1 MSVYVDFWKDTEFKI
16 KEEKP
21 LRELET
27 EFLKSKKYKGRKIIG
42 IFEYNPKKLNYNLQ
56 IADLTTKPYSNGNYL
71 ILTDKYDFTGNK
83 RRQFSYIQQYVKA
96 SNEIAKIQDVAIER
110 YGYRTGTSIVARK
123 SLPEP
128 VGLTED
134 LKKTVENDYV
144 KKNTIVA
151 KDYEKKNAI
160 VAKFDKKTIE
170 QINENPQETKEVK
183 FQKALQYF
191 NIDKSGVNGFIENFL
206 KNLGST
212 LWSDED
218 DKLIDMYEKI
228 KILFPSNNRFE
239 NVAYLIIETHKK
251 FIETFGVDIR
261 KARSDVMTAEKKT
274 GKKHARCPKLLP
286 VDILL
291 RVYNKFPPT
300 SCLEHVVKMLNLL
313 LPDENI
319 EYTDVF
325 KKLDKAVNAK
335 IVEETKTV
343 VDAKALEEK
352 AATESA
358 SPVNSQAE
366 PELLSE
372 DDKQSIKDKFTN
384 TDDFKKHLQTE
395 ETNTIID
402 DSTGFLNDNT
412 DITDFDTLLNNL
424 NNWIIKEHNAKKV
437 GVGTEAEEAEAER
450 LRQETEGK
458 APEEAESE
466 RLRQETERK
475 AAEEAE
481 AERLRQETERKAA
494 EKAAAEAEAKSAA
507 EKALA
512 DAEAEKAPPK
522 STSTTLPP
530 PPPLLPPPPPK
541 ADNGYIEN
549 QKGTLLCGQHAINHI
564 LQEGKIFK
572 DTTTQ
577 EKIVLKQKSQDG
589 KYEKSENPLAQN
601 TELNLKGWCAELET
615 FQKDNTGATTES
627 MCNSNYENLRFDGVD
642 LLLNTVLQYRTE
654 RAFGE
659 DLLKKLQINLQKS
672 KCLGVIINLGGFHY
686 TAISKYYKQCKYT
699 YIDSIKFLDGNGL
712 NNYVNAKC
720 FNEIEDVYQ
729 FASKLNMQGLIFV
742 YDYYNAYESVS
753 LIKLRSTRRVPN
765 NEITDTELEGL
776 ETEFGKDE
784 SSFNVFIAALSDKQN
799 RQTLPALNKF
809 IYAIDKGI
817 IKIRKISEFIRDN
830 QIASIRDFV
839 WVINDK
845 IETHDIEVYGPEMP
859 KLQNQSQS
867 ASPVNSQ
874 GQAEIEAEQKKK
886 AEIEAERKRQA
897 EIEAERKRQAEIE
910 ADQKRQAEI
919 EAEKKRQAE
928 IEAEQKRQA
937 EIEAEQKRQAE
948 IEAEQKR
955 QAEIE
960 AEKKRQAEIEAEQQ
974 RQAEIEAEQQR
985 QAEIETERLRL
996 EAERKAADDAG
1007 VLLTEEEIAN
1017 LKQEFKDLESF
1028 KTYLQIEN
1036 DIYPKISKYID
1047 SKTFVNTNTDVNDY
1061 DTFLDLMNKKIAEE
1075 HYKEMTKKTPPPAEI
1090 EADQKRHE
1098 TEKAAKQK
1106 ETAKNNFFF
1115 NSGNK
1120 TLKKRDR
1127 KEPKNYQLYTDEGH
1141 QFVVKEDV
1149 PYQENLHFKPRVYQ
1163 PEKNTQTNTVPLT
1176 ETKSGPP
1183 AFKTQQ
1189 NTELLIKPKV
1199 KMSDIQIAQSK
1210 AKEESEEAAKRL
1222 KQQEA
1227 EAEADRVKRE
1237 AEADRLKQQEAEAE
1251 RLKQQEAEAER
1262 LKQQETARQTE
1273 IKENSQ
1279 KGYYKSQTTQFYGNI
1294 SINNILQE
1302 EKIYQIEPPSGS
1314 KFLYKHDKQPPQNYE
1329 DLTMNVYA
1337 HWTLKD
1343 YCKYVNFCS
1352 DDGKHL
1358 SFYGVHTVLRDLG
1371 YNVRN
1376 LEHLDKDYEVYL
1388 QKKNCLGIILDL
1400 SAGHDA
1406 VVSKRYNTCQFA
1418 YMDSLTSSEPQCFE
1432 TLNEVLE
1439 FLKTKMINK
1448 ALYVG
1453 DVENESYESVASI
1466 KLREKGE
1473 LLSSEKDAEET
1484 RELEEVYNN
1493 KIREAAAA
1501 AEQKR
1506 RAEEVAAAEE
1516 KRLKEEAAAAEEKRR
1531 AEEAAAAEEKKQE
1544 EAAADEK
1551 RRTEEAAAAEKKKQ
1565 EEAAA
1570 EKQRKKDEEYEIQQA
1585 EYKRKNALQSEANAA
1600 AVKQEQE
1607 NKKIKEALAEAA
1619 KQDELDPTKP
1629 LMTAQLTNLKNK
1641 FETETDLINFLIS
1654 IKLNKV
1660 DNSLN
1665 SLNIDPNI
1673 IEKLRHVLT
1682 QKNPSTTNKESF
1694 LTSLG
1699 LGQFA
1704 NKQKILEKLFTEPK
1718 KGGKRKTRKQ
1728 RKKSLRHKTRN
1739 AINRL

>member
-928 IEAEQKRQA
+928 IEAEQKKKA
-937 EIEAEQKRQAE
+937 EIEAEKKRQAE

-974 RQAEIEAEQQR
+974 RQAEIEAEKMR
-985 QAEIETERLRL
+985 QAEFEAERLRL
-996 EAERKAADDAG
+996 EAERKAAATDG
-1007 VLLTEEEIAN
+1007 VLLTKEEINA
-1017 LKQEFKDLESF
+1017 LKKKFKTLQSF
-1028 KTYLQIEN
+1028 KTYLQN
-1036 DIYPKISKYID
+1036 ATDIDPKISNYID
-1047 SKTFVNTNTDVNDY
+1047 SKTFVNTNTTVGDY
-1061 DTFLDLMNKKIAEE
+1061 DQFLDLMNKKIAEE
-1075 HYKEMTKKTPPPAEI
+1075 YYKQITKKTPPPAEI
-1090 EADQKRHE
+1090 KAEPKRDE
-1098 TEKAAKQK
+1098 TETKTAEQNK
-1106 ETAKNNFFF
+1106 TAKNKLLLPFV
-1115 NSGNK
+1115 NK
-1120 TLKKRDR
+1120 TLKTRAR
-1127 KEPKNYQLYTDEGH
+1127 KTPEVYPPSTNQSSTDYGT

-1149 PYQENLHFKPRVYQ
+1149 PHQENSHFKPRVYQ
-1163 PEKNTQTNTVPLT
+1163 PEKNTQTNTVHLP
-1176 ETKSGPP
+1176 KRMMSD
-1183 AFKTQQ
+1183 FKT
-1189 NTELLIKPKV
+1189 
-1199 KMSDIQIAQSK
+1199 AQSK
-1210 AKEESEEAAKRL
+1210 AEAEAAERAKR
-1222 KQQEA
+1222 EA
-1227 EAEADRVKRE
+1227 EAEADRVQRE
-1237 AEADRLKQQEAEAE
+1237 AEAEAAEAERKRQEAEAAEAERKRQEAEAVEAERKRQEAEAAEAERKRQEAEAAEAKRKRQEAEAAEAE
-1251 RLKQQEAEAER
+1251 RLRQEAEAAEAERKRQEAEAAEAER
-1262 LKQQETARQTE
+1262 LRLEKERQAAEAAEAERLRLEKERKAAEAAEAERQRQETER
-1273 IKENSQ
+1273 K
-1279 KGYYKSQTTQFYGNI
+1279 
-1294 SINNILQE
+1294 
-1302 EKIYQIEPPSGS
+1302 
-1314 KFLYKHDKQPPQNYE
+1314 
-1329 DLTMNVYA
+1329 
-1337 HWTLKD
+1337 
-1343 YCKYVNFCS
+1343 
-1352 DDGKHL
+1352 
-1358 SFYGVHTVLRDLG
+1358 
-1371 YNVRN
+1371 
-1376 LEHLDKDYEVYL
+1376 
-1388 QKKNCLGIILDL
+1388 
-1400 SAGHDA
+1400 
-1406 VVSKRYNTCQFA
+1406 
-1418 YMDSLTSSEPQCFE
+1418 
-1432 TLNEVLE
+1432 
-1439 FLKTKMINK
+1439 
-1448 ALYVG
+1448 
-1453 DVENESYESVASI
+1453 VA
-1466 KLREKGE
+1466 
-1473 LLSSEKDAEET
+1473 D
-1484 RELEEVYNN
+1484 
-1493 KIREAAAA
+1493 A
-1501 AEQKR
+1501 AE
-1506 RAEEVAAAEE
+1506 AE
-1516 KRLKEEAAAAEEKRR
+1516 RLRLE
-1531 AEEAAAAEEKKQE
+1531 EEKK
-1544 EAAADEK
+1544 AGFITEK
-1551 RRTEEAAAAEKKKQ
+1551 EFKQINDLFKDNSDNLKILLFYIKKGITENE
-1565 EEAAA
+1565 
-1570 EKQRKKDEEYEIQQA
+1570 
-1585 EYKRKNALQSEANAA
+1585 L
-1600 AVKQEQE
+1600 
-1607 NKKIKEALAEAA
+1607 KKI
-1619 KQDELDPTKP
+1619 TIKP
-1629 LMTAQLTNLKNK
+1629 IQTFLNSVIKNTDTNNK
-1641 FETETDLINFLIS
+1641 SAHDKLFNKIKDADID
-1654 IKLNKV
+1654 KLNKIFT
-1660 DNSLN
+1660 DTKRKQEIETK
-1665 SLNIDPNI
+1665 LNIP
-1673 IEKLRHVLT
+1673 K
-1682 QKNPSTTNKESF
+1682 KTTNQEI
-1694 LTSLG
+1694 LTAIG
-1699 LGQFA
+1699 AYQPP
-1704 NKQKILEKLFTEPK
+1704 PK